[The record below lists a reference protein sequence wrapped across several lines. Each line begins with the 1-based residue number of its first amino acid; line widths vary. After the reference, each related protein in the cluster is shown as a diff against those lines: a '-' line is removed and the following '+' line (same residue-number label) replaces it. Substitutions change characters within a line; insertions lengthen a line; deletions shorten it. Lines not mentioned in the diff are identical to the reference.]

1 LEVTLPPLFD
11 MHAIINVPLYQ
22 SEVDYANPMLSVFVV
37 RFISAFADEDV
48 IEFEIVISEAGLV
61 YKS

>member
-1 LEVTLPPLFD
+1 
-11 MHAIINVPLYQ
+11 MHTIINVPLYQ